1 MTSMAI
7 ITDKT
12 TNKEYRFK
20 THAEAN
26 RYMIDNPSKEGYK
39 VHLKQDEQA
48 DRLYLKCKSFGNRH
62 I

>member
-1 MTSMAI
+1 MAI

-12 TNKEYRFK
+12 TDEEHRFK

-26 RYMIDNPSKEGYK
+26 KYMIANPTKHGYK
-39 VHLKQDEQA
+39 VHLKQDEQG
-48 DRLYLKCKSFGNRH
+48 DVLYLKTKAFGNRR

>member
-1 MTSMAI
+1 MAI

-12 TNKEYRFK
+12 TNKEHRFK

-26 RYMIDNPSKEGYK
+26 RYMIDNPSEHGYK

-48 DRLYLKCKSFGNRH
+48 DRLYLKCKAFGNRH